1 MSAQDSARAGE
12 NARLYAVFFSLSEDV
27 ASGILSELRSKCEGI
42 EFVGSR
48 IVSYPGKDAIDYAI
62 QRSPEVRID
71 DRQSNAVL
79 QEIAAS
85 RDNLDGLILFFGQS
99 CDRRYLLTE
108 LPTLLVDY
116 SAFPNLQIG
125 FKDAV
130 ALAKRHETKFVTA
143 TYSTS
148 DLSEAIGAARLDD
161 LAGKV
166 QLFGA
171 LRKMKHTKIM
181 DVQVRGFGAEPH
193 EHWWRLNQ
201 EVYLQTLKDVFG
213 TQVSIVDYRDLFNE
227 YGGVEADQAKEIAN
241 RWLAEQGPTESI
253 KNTRNVGGVTEEE
266 VTKAARVYLAAEK
279 LMREEAC
286 NAITL
291 DATTWSQCEA
301 FAHSIGE
308 DYLVSASLPIMEF
321 RLHDI
326 PACCQSDMEG
336 LVTQALGEYIAG
348 GPGLHGDFTIDAFN
362 DVAQVCHC
370 NAAINPYGDDW
381 RAPYAIGG
389 EPRRRPQAYVDLP
402 QEGPVTVIK
411 INVMEKKISVWTG
424 ELVPG
429 ESVYKDFFE
438 SCCCTKLIARTNARA
453 IYENYD
459 YRTFGNHSSA
469 FYGEFR
475 DQIKS
480 VASLVGFEV
489 VEQDR
494 DEVGS
499 RA

>member
-1 MSAQDSARAGE
+1 MSVQDSARATE
-12 NARLYAVFFSLSEDV
+12 NARLYAVFFSLPDDV
-27 ASGILSELRSKCEGI
+27 ASGILTELRSKCEGV

-48 IVSYPGKDAIDYAI
+48 IVSHPGKDAMDYAI
-62 QRSPEVRID
+62 QGNPEVRID
-71 DRQSNAVL
+71 DKQSNAVL

-85 RDNLDGLILFFGQS
+85 KDNLDGLILFFGQF
-99 CDRRYLLTE
+99 CDRRYFLTG

-116 SAFPNLQIG
+116 NAFPSLQIG

-130 ALAKRHETKFVTA
+130 ALAKRLGTRFITA

-148 DLSEAIGAARLDD
+148 DLAEAARAARLDD

-166 QLFGA
+166 QLFSA

-181 DVQVRGFGAEPH
+181 DVQVRGFGAQPH

-227 YGGVEADQAKEIAN
+227 YGRVEENQAKEIAG
-241 RWLAEQGPTESI
+241 RWLAGQRPTQSI
-253 KNTRNVGGVTEEE
+253 KNARNVGGVTEEE

-279 LMREEAC
+279 LMKEEAC

-291 DATTWSQCEA
+291 DATTWAQCET

-308 DYLVSASLPIMEF
+308 DYLVSASLPLTEF

-336 LVTQALGEYIAG
+336 LVTQALGEYITGA
-348 GPGLHGDFTIDAFN
+348 PGLHGDFTIDPFN

-370 NAAINPYGDDW
+370 NAPINPHGDDY
-381 RAPYAIGG
+381 RAPYTIGG

-411 INVMEKKISVWTG
+411 INVLERRISVWTG
-424 ELVPG
+424 ELVSG

-459 YRTFGNHSSA
+459 YRVFGNHSSA

-475 DQIKS
+475 DQIKR
-480 VASLVGFEV
+480 VASWVGFEV
-489 VEQDR
+489 IQEDR
-494 DEVGS
+494 HEVGS